1 MEDFDKYL
9 SGQMSEGER
18 RRFEKALDDDP
29 ALQAELRVREGLR
42 QLRLEKKLEEVAA
55 ARMDRER
62 KRAWRRILWGCA
74 MAGLFGL
81 AIVVWFNTEKTPSN
95 IQEPVRE
102 APIMEPSQP
111 VEKEEVLPEGKGMK
125 PERQPI
131 AAAEPSEEQLTAPQ
145 TFPNLRGE
153 EAAATEMKNWLDQIW
168 FAQYPFPEMK
178 PTEVFGEADAL
189 LREREYEKAYLK
201 LQRLERQ
208 LPDNDTLRILK
219 GYCLMY
225 LGEGA
230 EALRYLDGVGEQPL
244 PLRQL
249 LEWYR
254 GQCLLLSDDK
264 AGALAAFKAM
274 ADTPGHGYQRQGRNA
289 VRVLE

>member
-1 MEDFDKYL
+1 
-9 SGQMSEGER
+9 MSEGER

-29 ALQAELRVREGLR
+29 ALQTELRVREGLR

-55 ARMDRER
+55 ARMDWER
-62 KRAWRRILWGCA
+62 KRTWRRILLGCTI
-74 MAGLFGL
+74 AGLFGL
-81 AIVVWFNTEKTPSN
+81 AVFVWVNTERTPAPPSN
-95 IQEPVRE
+95 IQEPVQE
-102 APIMEPSQP
+102 TPVIEPSQP
-111 VEKEEVLPEGKGMK
+111 AEKEAVLPEEKEVK

-153 EAAATEMKNWLDQIW
+153 AATEMKKWLGQIW
-168 FAQYPFPEMK
+168 FAQYPFPGMK
-178 PTEVFGEADAL
+178 PSEVFGEADAL
-189 LREREYEKAYLK
+189 LKGREYEKAYSK

-208 LPDNDTLRILK
+208 VPDNDTLRILK

-230 EALRYLDGVGEQPL
+230 EALRYFDGVEEQPL
-244 PLRQL
+244 PVRQL

-254 GQCLLLSDDK
+254 GQCLLLSGDK

-274 ADTPGHGYQRQGRNA
+274 ADSPGHGYQRQGRNA